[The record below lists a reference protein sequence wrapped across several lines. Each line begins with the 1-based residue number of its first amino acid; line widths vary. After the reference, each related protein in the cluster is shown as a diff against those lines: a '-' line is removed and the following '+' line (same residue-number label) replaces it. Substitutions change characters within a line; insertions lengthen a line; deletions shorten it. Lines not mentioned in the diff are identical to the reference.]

1 MPNIL
6 FFLRKFFHL
15 HIFLPR
21 FHTPWSMYN
30 KLLNNH
36 QIIVKLITFAQNNE
50 YQKFIELFFQRKEVA
65 KKKEE
70 VEKQKQ
76 ETEKLK
82 KKEKEAKELYLK
94 ELLKYAKTI

>member
-1 MPNIL
+1 
-6 FFLRKFFHL
+6 
-15 HIFLPR
+15 
-21 FHTPWSMYN
+21 MYN

-50 YQKFIELFFQRKEVA
+50 YQKFIELLLQRKEVA

-82 KKEKEAKELYLK
+82 KKEKEVKELYLK
-94 ELLKYAKTI
+94 ELLLFVTEEILSITAGSDRGSYAKRAT